1 MAWASLRR
9 HPLRTVLAV
18 LGVAVSA
25 AMLLDMV
32 MLASGMQASFRDL
45 LGRQG
50 FQLRLAPRG
59 TMPFDTE
66 ARIAGATAVEAAVR
80 TTPGVQAVAPL
91 LGATLHLHRG
101 EAAVAAFALGIRPA
115 IQGDYEI
122 ARGSDVAGAGDIVA
136 NDLLLRRLGARV
148 GDTVRLAAGYDPQL
162 QTWTMERPVV
172 VRGVA
177 RFFYLNARQEAL
189 ALPLEALQSL
199 GGASTADQVSLFMVR
214 TDGRD
219 AAVVRDAIERA
230 VPSVSAISTAEAV
243 ASLEQRVSYF
253 RQLALILG
261 AVSLVVGFLLVT
273 TLVTVSVQ
281 ERIGELAVLRAI
293 GVSRGSIAV
302 QVLLEGLAIASLGVG
317 LGLVLGLVT
326 ARYLNEILRTFPG
339 LPAAMNFFV
348 FSGARAWRSLGML
361 LATGAVAGLVPAWRA
376 ASLPIAVTLRR
387 EAVG

>member
-1 MAWASLRR
+1 
-9 HPLRTVLAV
+9 
-18 LGVAVSA
+18 
-25 AMLLDMV
+25 
-32 MLASGMQASFRDL
+32 
-45 LGRQG
+45 
-50 FQLRLAPRG
+50 
-59 TMPFDTE
+59 
-66 ARIAGATAVEAAVR
+66 
-80 TTPGVQAVAPL
+80 
-91 LGATLHLHRG
+91 
-101 EAAVAAFALGIRPA
+101 
-115 IQGDYEI
+115 
-122 ARGSDVAGAGDIVA
+122 
-136 NDLLLRRLGARV
+136 
-148 GDTVRLAAGYDPQL
+148 
-162 QTWTMERPVV
+162 
-172 VRGVA
+172 
-177 RFFYLNARQEAL
+177 
-189 ALPLEALQSL
+189 
-199 GGASTADQVSLFMVR
+199 
-214 TDGRD
+214 
-219 AAVVRDAIERA
+219 
-230 VPSVSAISTAEAV
+230 V

>member
-1 MAWASLRR
+1 
-9 HPLRTVLAV
+9 
-18 LGVAVSA
+18 
-25 AMLLDMV
+25 
-32 MLASGMQASFRDL
+32 MQ
-45 LGRQG
+45 
-50 FQLRLAPRG
+50 
-59 TMPFDTE
+59 
-66 ARIAGATAVEAAVR
+66 
-80 TTPGVQAVAPL
+80 
-91 LGATLHLHRG
+91 
-101 EAAVAAFALGIRPA
+101 
-115 IQGDYEI
+115 
-122 ARGSDVAGAGDIVA
+122 
-136 NDLLLRRLGARV
+136 
-148 GDTVRLAAGYDPQL
+148 
-162 QTWTMERPVV
+162 RPVV